1 MKKAISFL
9 AALTMICGTF
19 CASVPVMAAD
29 TDTAVSE
36 EASEAAEYDFSS
48 PKKTIKEDGVEFAVF
63 DGYAAVGKVYD
74 EDIEEFTVPETAGG
88 LPVVGIASSAFG
100 KCSRLKKI
108 TLSKNVCVFEWSSFA
123 EEGIEEIAVSED
135 NEYFTVEDGVL
146 YTKDMK
152 ELVCCPTAGGKTEI
166 TIPETVERIGTGAF
180 ACCRDLKKVVMGGSV
195 KSVGPVAF
203 WGCSGLSEIS
213 LPEGI
218 TIIEYGTFAGCTSL
232 TEFDIPDSI
241 ERVDAGA
248 FLDAGCVEAEDK
260 ILYVDNWAVGSEQDI
275 VNADIR
281 EGTVGTAFGL
291 FAIYPRKY
299 LETITVP
306 ASVKHL
312 NSHLYLAVNGSLR
325 TVKFYND
332 TIPIQCVRTNIVR
345 EIYIYDPFC
354 KIADDSS
361 DFTPYWKESDI
372 SNFSG
377 SEDKPVEYKLGSSAV
392 QSSNSAA
399 YAVGV
404 AINTSITEI
413 ESPSETDEEINA
425 RIEKAV
431 AEYRERQEQQKVYNA
446 PVKMNGT
453 PRYDTVIHGYSGS
466 TAEYYAAKYKR
477 CFEALPDEDLGANYS
492 EYLDSGIKYLIY
504 GEDHAEA
511 QLFEASLL
519 KTDVY
524 IPEEINGVPV
534 TKFYDGT
541 DFVNFGKYR
550 VHLPKTVKSIGTEKY
565 PNSDNIMS
573 YDISSDNPYLCSSEG
588 IVYTK
593 DMTTLVRIPSYCKS
607 DEVVIPDGVKII
619 GRGACFGLNNAEKIT
634 LPDSVEIIGEDSFRF
649 SCKLSSMELPEGLLV
664 IGPGA
669 FACCTSLEE
678 INIPDSVEQIGCK
691 AFDNTEAIEY
701 ENGCAYLGSWLVQI
715 SGGTERPIIREGTE
729 GIATVS
735 LFADTVI
742 PASVKK
748 MSWEMTNSRE
758 NFIERADVYSH
769 IIEKDAF
776 KNAAYMSDIY
786 IYDPEC
792 EISEGENTIP
802 AKYTDKPD
810 FSSYTSFVQV
820 GHDSGF
826 TRTPAYHKA
835 DSGQKEYDVV
845 IHGFEGSTAEAYAK
859 LYGRKFEAIDKD
871 GTYKD
876 GDINGDAGFNVADLV
891 LVNRYMHGTY
901 TFTEQQF
908 RSADLNGD
916 GSVDVFDV
924 VEYRKKLIE

>member
-1 MKKAISFL
+1 
-9 AALTMICGTF
+9 MICGTV
-19 CASVPVMAAD
+19 CTTVPAAAAD

-36 EASEAAEYDFSS
+36 EASETAEYDFSG
-48 PKKTIKEDGVEFAVF
+48 PKKTVKEDSVEFAVF

-74 EDIEEFTVPETAGG
+74 EDIEEFTVPEMTGE
-88 LPVVGIASSAFG
+88 LPVVGIAPSAFG
-100 KCSRLKKI
+100 KCSKLKKI
-108 TLSKNVCVFEWSSFA
+108 TLSKNVCVFDWDSFA

-135 NEYFTVEDGVL
+135 NGYFTVSDGVL

-166 TIPETVERIGTGAF
+166 TIPDTVERIGTGAF
-180 ACCRDLKKVVMGGSV
+180 VCCRDLKKVVMGDNV
-195 KSVGPVAF
+195 KSVGPIAF

-218 TIIEYGTFAGCTSL
+218 TIIEHGTFSGCTSL
-232 TEFDIPDSI
+232 TDFDIPDST

-248 FLDAGCVEAEDK
+248 FQDAGCVEAEDK

-281 EGTVGTAFGL
+281 EGTVGTALGL
-291 FAIYPRKY
+291 FVIYPRKY

-312 NSHLYLAVNGSLR
+312 DSYLYLAINGSLR

-332 TIPIQCVRTNIVR
+332 TIPIKCLMTNNVR
-345 EIYIYDPFC
+345 EVYIYDPFC

-361 DFTPYWKESDI
+361 DFTPYWKEADI

-377 SEDKPVEYKLGSSAV
+377 NEDKPVEYKLGSSAV
-392 QSSNSAA
+392 QSSNSTANS
-399 YAVGV
+399 VGV
-404 AINTSITEI
+404 SVSVSITEI
-413 ESPSETDEEINA
+413 ESPPETEEQEKA

-446 PVKMNGT
+446 PVKINGT
-453 PRYDTVIHGYSGS
+453 PRYDTVIYGYSDS

-477 CFEALPDEDLGANYS
+477 CFEALPDEDIGAKYT
-492 EYLDSGIKYLIY
+492 EISGGGLKYRIY

-511 QLFEASLL
+511 QLFETSLL

-524 IPEEINGVPV
+524 IPEEINGIPV

-541 DFVNFGKYR
+541 DYGNFGKYR
-550 VHLPKTVKSIGTEKY
+550 IHLPKTVKSIGAGKY
-565 PNSDNIMS
+565 TKADNIMS
-573 YDISSDNPYLCSSEG
+573 YDISSDNPYLCSSDG

-593 DMTTLVRIPSYCKS
+593 DMTTLVRIPSYYNASK
-607 DEVVIPDGVKII
+607 EVVIPDGVKII
-619 GRGACFGLNNAEKIT
+619 GRGACFGLNNIQKIT
-634 LPDSVEIIGEDSFRF
+634 LPDSLEIIGEDSFRL
-649 SCKLSSMELPEGLLV
+649 SCKLSSMELPEGLLI
-664 IGPGA
+664 IGPTA
-669 FACCTSLEE
+669 FADCIALED
-678 INIPDSVEQIGCK
+678 INIPDSVEQIGYK
-691 AFDNTEAIEY
+691 AFDWTEAIEY
-701 ENGCAYLGSWLVQI
+701 ENGCAYLGNWLVQTD
-715 SGGTERPIIREGTE
+715 SFTNRPVIKEGTE
-729 GIATVS
+729 GIATVD
-735 LFADTVI
+735 LFFDAVI
-742 PASVKK
+742 PASVTK
-748 MSWEMTNSRE
+748 MSWELTNSWA
-758 NFIERADVYSH
+758 NGIGRADVYSH

-802 AKYTDKPD
+802 AKYTEMPD
-810 FSSYTSFVQV
+810 LSGFNTNMPTR
-820 GHDSGF
+820 HDSGF
-826 TRTPAYHKA
+826 TRTPAAKKA
-835 DSGQKEYDVV
+835 DSGDKEYDVV

-859 LYGRKFEAIDKD
+859 LYGRKFEAIDES
-871 GTYKD
+871 GSYRD

-916 GSVDVFDV
+916 GNVDVFDI